1 MLKGVLIFNFKKYIP
16 HLFPLFLLLTFSMYL
31 FGGKILRVTS
41 EDTRRRRY
49 ILKLFITP
57 KRREWV
63 SFTLSWR
70 TSLSCRNQSLDF
82 LCKSFDWFLYNRDL
96 RNEWLH
102 PLQIN
107 VPFLSPVKASENQSE
122 NQCFKGKKKR
132 TLAVNG

>member
-1 MLKGVLIFNFKKYIP
+1 MLKGVLIFIP

-31 FGGKILRVTS
+31 FGEKILRVTS
-41 EDTRRRRY
+41 EDSRRRRY

-57 KRREWV
+57 ERREWV

-70 TSLSCRNQSLDF
+70 RSLSYRNQSINF
-82 LCKSFDWFLYNRDL
+82 LCKSFDWFLYDRDL
-96 RNEWLH
+96 RHEWLC

-107 VPFLSPVKASENQSE
+107 VPFLSPVKASEKSE

>member
-63 SFTLSWR
+63 SFTLS
-70 TSLSCRNQSLDF
+70 
-82 LCKSFDWFLYNRDL
+82 
-96 RNEWLH
+96 
-102 PLQIN
+102 
-107 VPFLSPVKASENQSE
+107 
-122 NQCFKGKKKR
+122 
-132 TLAVNG
+132 